1 MSNNLNFKKAQVE
14 EIKGKLENAQSAVLV
29 EYRGLNVAETTELRK
44 KFREAGVEYKVY
56 KNNLVKIA
64 IKDTKFEALEQDL
77 TGPNAI
83 AFGYEDP
90 VVPAKVIKDFA
101 KEHKALELKSGVVE
115 GQYCNL
121 EKITEI
127 ADIPSREV
135 LIGKFLGS
143 IKAPISNFAYLLQAI
158 IDKDNEEGSV
168 EA

>member
-1 MSNNLNFKKAQVE
+1 MSKNLEIKKAQVE
-14 EIKGKLENAQSAVLV
+14 EIREKLEKAQAAVLV
-29 EYRGLNVAETTELRK
+29 NYRGLNVAETTELRR

-56 KNNLVKIA
+56 KNNLLKIA
-64 IKDTKFEALEQDL
+64 IKGTDFEPLENDL

-90 VVPAKVIKDFA
+90 VIPAKIIKEFA
-101 KEHKALELKSGVVE
+101 KEHKALELKAGVVE
-115 GQYCNL
+115 GEYCDL
-121 EKITEI
+121 EKITAI
-127 ADIPSREV
+127 ADIPSKEV

-158 IDKDNEEGSV
+158 IDKENGEDSA